1 MLKQTMSKQTHKTTA
16 VFASLAMSA
25 ALLVGCANA
34 TPSQNRIGAAAVG
47 GAVGGEAAGG
57 GVGE

>member
-1 MLKQTMSKQTHKTTA
+1 MLKQTMLPQTHKTTA

-34 TPSQNRIGAAAVG
+34 TPSQHRIGAIAQP
-47 GAVGGEAAGG
+47 
-57 GVGE
+57 